1 MSSRRYRSHKW
12 RIAVSRAGRWGIVVA
27 VSLSLGAHWAF
38 LQTVAWTGMMVSY
51 SRDAS
56 FTEALSK
63 TFDGQHPCCMCKMIQ
78 KGRADE
84 KKQEGQQAKPG
95 SKQEL
100 GLAWKFFDF
109 DFSCETERVAASD
122 ARAEARREE
131 PPKPRPRKSVF
142 NFA

>member
-1 MSSRRYRSHKW
+1 M
-12 RIAVSRAGRWGIVVA
+12 I
-27 VSLSLGAHWAF
+27 
-38 LQTVAWTGMMVSY
+38 VSY

-56 FTEALSK
+56 FTEAFSK

-78 KGRADE
+78 KGRAEE

-100 GLAWKFFDF
+100 ALAWELLEF
-109 DFSCETERVAASD
+109 DFSCETERVPASD
-122 ARAEARREE
+122 SEAEIRREE
-131 PPKPRPRKSVF
+131 PPKPRPRNWLF